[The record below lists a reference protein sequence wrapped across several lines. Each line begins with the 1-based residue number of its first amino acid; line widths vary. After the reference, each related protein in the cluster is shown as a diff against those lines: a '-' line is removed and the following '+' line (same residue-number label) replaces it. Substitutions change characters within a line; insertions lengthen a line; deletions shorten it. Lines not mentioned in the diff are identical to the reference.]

1 MAVAQTPPVPPRAH
15 HLRVV
20 GAGSA
25 ISRRFLP
32 IPILR
37 SLRKLRWIPP
47 SRSTVAMAMV
57 SPAGAAPVEP
67 QQQPVPPSPAASARP
82 AYGLPAQLIVKPGT
96 WTTIRLN
103 ELLASNKNKVGDMFT
118 GTLAQSIV
126 VDGIVVANRG
136 QNVVGRIAEAGKD
149 KDGVHRLGLE
159 LTGITLADGTQMPV
173 QSKLASTRGGTTP
186 AGAEVGTVVG
196 TTAVGAG
203 IGAVA
208 GWGQGAAIGAG
219 AGAAAGLIG
228 VILTHNHPSVVYPET
243 ALTFEIDFAGT
254 GFDRERP
261 AVLPVCRTRG
271 LCAPGAAGASDRA
284 ARARTLLRWTLLR
297 SGLLALLR
305 SLSLLLGTELRRR
318 GRARVLRAGL
328 LRPALVIPQTGI
340 NQKKAARRTGRP
352 FRFFGRFVPG

>member
-1 MAVAQTPPVPPRAH
+1 MKPSFLHPLQSGLALLFLASGMAVAQTPPVPPQSAPPSGGWR
-15 HLRVV
+15 RVGDQPPV
-20 GAGSA
+20 PVDSNT
-25 ISRRFLP
+25 P
-32 IPILR
+32 IPAQTQVDPTEPVDR
-37 SLRKLRWIPP
+37 SDGYGQ
-47 SRSTVAMAMV
+47 
-57 SPAGAAPVEP
+57 PAGAAPVEP

-82 AYGLPAQLIVKPGT
+82 AYGLPAQLTVKPGT

-243 ALTFEIDFAGT
+243 ALTFEITSPVLVSTVNAPQSYRFVGPEDYA
-254 GFDRERP
+254 RP
-261 AVLPVCRTRG
+261 AQP
-271 LCAPGAAGASDRA
+271 
-284 ARARTLLRWTLLR
+284 
-297 SGLLALLR
+297 
-305 SLSLLLGTELRRR
+305 
-318 GRARVLRAGL
+318 VLRTV
-328 LRPALVIPQTGI
+328 RPGPAPYYGGPYYGPGYSPYYAPYPYYWGPSFGVVVGRGYYGRGYYG
-340 NQKKAARRTGRP
+340 RRW
-352 FRFFGRFVPG
+352 